1 MVVVVRVGVRV
12 VVMVVRAGQKSLSRC
27 VGTVVGVVV
36 TVVPSSVEVVKVG
49 VVEAG
54 VGAPD
59 VEVTGDVVVRVGVR
73 VVVVIVRA
81 GQKSLSR
88 CVGTVVGVVVTVVP
102 SSVEV
107 VEVGVVE
114 VGVGALGVEV
124 TGDMV
129 VRVGVRVVMVVVRAG
144 QKSLSRCVG
153 TVVGEVV
160 TVIPSSVE
168 MIEVGIVEVCVGAL
182 CVEMTGDV
190 VVRVGVRVAV
200 VRAG

>member
-1 MVVVVRVGVRV
+1 MGTAVGVR
-12 VVMVVRAGQKSLSRC
+12 KTLSRC
-27 VGTVVGVVV
+27 VGT
-36 TVVPSSVEVVKVG
+36 E
-49 VVEAG
+49 
-54 VGAPD
+54 
-59 VEVTGDVVVRVGVR
+59 
-73 VVVVIVRA
+73 
-81 GQKSLSR
+81 
-88 CVGTVVGVVVTVVP
+88 VGVVVTVVP

-129 VRVGVRVVMVVVRAG
+129 VRVGVRVVMVVVRAEQKSLSRCVGTVVGELVTVVPSSVEVVEVGVVEVGVGALGVEVTGDMVVRVEVRVVMVVVRAG

-168 MIEVGIVEVCVGAL
+168 MIEVGVVEVGVGAPGVEVTGYVVVCVG
-182 CVEMTGDV
+182 
-190 VVRVGVRVAV
+190 
-200 VRAG
+200 